1 MAADGVRGRSKPEH
15 TPLRGVHV
23 VVVEDHDDSRFIVE
37 ASLRYCGA
45 LVTAVPSASEALTL
59 VRKVTPDIVLAD
71 IAMPFHD
78 GIWLLEQLR
87 ARQQATGRYF
97 PVVALTASISRP
109 MAHDFDEL
117 LEKPCPVEKL
127 CEVIL
132 RLTAGRRRD
141 EAK

>member
-1 MAADGVRGRSKPEH
+1 MRATPKLEQG
-15 TPLRGVHV
+15 PLRGVHI

-37 ASLRYCGA
+37 ASLRYCGG
-45 LVTAVPSASEALTL
+45 LVTAVRSASEALTV

-78 GIWLLEQLR
+78 GIWLLDQLR

-109 MAHDFDEL
+109 MAHAFDEIL
-117 LEKPCPVEKL
+117 LKPCPVEKL

-132 RLTAGRRRD
+132 RLTADRRRD
-141 EAK
+141 DEK

>member
-1 MAADGVRGRSKPEH
+1 LTKPEE
-15 TPLRGVHV
+15 TLRGVHV
-23 VVVEDHDDSRFIVE
+23 VVVEDHDDSRFILE

-45 LVTAVPSASEALTL
+45 LVTAVQSASEALAV

-97 PVVALTASISRP
+97 PVVALTASITRP
-109 MAHDFDEL
+109 MRTAFDEIL
-117 LEKPCPVEKL
+117 LKPCPVEKL
-127 CEVIL
+127 CDVIL
-132 RLTAGRRRD
+132 RLTRRPGG
-141 EAK
+141 